1 TALLQAFA
9 DWTGELALLIN
20 LEGHG
25 REEVFEEIDLSRT
38 VGWFT
43 SLFPVHLQLE
53 SSDDTGEALKRIKEQ
68 LRHVP
73 NRGLGYG
80 VLRYLSATLE
90 ESRAW
95 NISCQPQVIFNY
107 LGQLDQTGLLADL
120 LKLTN
125 EPSGQDESPRGERSH
140 LLDIN
145 GSVIEGVMQFDWTYS
160 TQLYRPTTIEALATG
175 YLNKLRALIE
185 HCLQPGIGGY
195 TPSDFPLASLTQQ
208 DLDALLSGH
217 RDIEDIYPLS
227 PMQQGMLFHSL
238 YDREIDVYF
247 RQASWNLHGNL
258 NVAAFEQAWQQVI
271 ARHTILRT

>member
-53 SSDDTGEALKRIKEQ
+53 SRDQPGEALKRIKEQ
-68 LRHVP
+68 LRRVP

-90 ESRAW
+90 EGRTW
-95 NISCQPQVIFNY
+95 DISCQPQIIFNY
-107 LGQLDQTGLLADL
+107 LGQLDQTDIMADL

-125 EPSGQDESPRGERSH
+125 ELIGQDESPHNKRSH

-160 TQLYRPTTIEALATG
+160 TQLYRTPRILSLAVS
-175 YLNKLRALIE
+175 YLNKLRVLIE
-185 HCLQPGIGGY
+185 HC
-195 TPSDFPLASLTQQ
+195 
-208 DLDALLSGH
+208 
-217 RDIEDIYPLS
+217 
-227 PMQQGMLFHSL
+227 
-238 YDREIDVYF
+238 
-247 RQASWNLHGNL
+247 
-258 NVAAFEQAWQQVI
+258 
-271 ARHTILRT
+271 

>member
-80 VLRYLSATLE
+80 VLRYLSVEQEVQRRWEASSQAQVSFSCLAPFDQEDTSLSLFTQAN
-90 ESRAW
+90 ES
-95 NISCQPQVIFNY
+95 S
-107 LGQLDQTGLLADL
+107 
-120 LKLTN
+120 
-125 EPSGQDESPRGERSH
+125 
-140 LLDIN
+140 
-145 GSVIEGVMQFDWTYS
+145 
-160 TQLYRPTTIEALATG
+160 
-175 YLNKLRALIE
+175 
-185 HCLQPGIGGY
+185 
-195 TPSDFPLASLTQQ
+195 
-208 DLDALLSGH
+208 
-217 RDIEDIYPLS
+217 
-227 PMQQGMLFHSL
+227 
-238 YDREIDVYF
+238 
-247 RQASWNLHGNL
+247 
-258 NVAAFEQAWQQVI
+258 
-271 ARHTILRT
+271 